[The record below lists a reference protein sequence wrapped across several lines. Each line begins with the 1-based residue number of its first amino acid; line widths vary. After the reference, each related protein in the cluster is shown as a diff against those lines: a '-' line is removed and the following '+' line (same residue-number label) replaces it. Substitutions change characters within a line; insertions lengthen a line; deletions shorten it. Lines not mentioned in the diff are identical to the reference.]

1 MGHEKGEAYVKGEED
16 EGPTGQTEAYHT
28 GPYPKNT
35 SPFLRNACPHL
46 KNHLQHHNCL
56 HHHCHHHH
64 CHHQHH
70 HQHRQ
75 LMMHNQAHPVTS
87 SSSSTSSL
95 PSSPT
100 TSSSSST
107 HYAPKWSLPTEVL
120 TPDSMANH
128 QV

>member
-16 EGPTGQTEAYHT
+16 EGPTGQTETYHT
-28 GPYPKNT
+28 GPYLKNT

-56 HHHCHHHH
+56 
-64 CHHQHH
+64 HQHH

-100 TSSSSST
+100 T

-128 QV
+128 